1 MNLTP
6 LQVREILQIGEE
18 TLRYWKRAVPPISSR
33 KGYSPCYS
41 FSDLVAMEVI
51 GILTRRFGVTIGTI
65 TPMAERLF
73 SVLDRAPFLRTSD
86 EFLVISDDFQII
98 QVVGKLDAIAISSPS
113 IVLPMRPLID
123 DLRDR
128 VFDALGGTPPQ
139 LPLGL
144 PPVGLLRSGTKL

>member
-6 LQVREILQIGEE
+6 LQAREILQIGEE
-18 TLRYWKRAVPPISSR
+18 TLRYWKRTIPPISNR

-41 FSDLVAMEVI
+41 FADLVAMEVV
-51 GILTRRFGVTIGTI
+51 GVLTRRFGVAIGTI

-73 SVLDRAPFLRTSD
+73 SVLDKAPFLRIGD
-86 EFLVISDDFQII
+86 EFLVISEDFRNV
-98 QVVGKLDAIAISSPS
+98 QVTDKLDAKVIQSPS
-113 IVLPMRPLID
+113 IVLPMRPLVD

-139 LPLGL
+139 LSLGL
-144 PPVGLLRSGTKL
+144 PPVALRSSSGT